1 MEYIKQ
7 KYPYVD
13 DKTLS
18 ELVNLNDKKM
28 HKELEILNEER
39 SKRLDAEHYRDEM
52 ISRCLHLENQL
63 QTALKELEK
72 LKKLKELQNS
82 KIEKD

>member
-13 DKTLS
+13 EKTLS
-18 ELVNLNDKKM
+18 ELVDLNDKKI
-28 HKELEILNEER
+28 HRELEILNEER

-72 LKKLKELQNS
+72 IKNLKNSNS
-82 KIEKD
+82 KDERD